1 MKLTHQMQRVLD
13 IIRTE
18 GFAAAGTYVVPGC
31 ASRGEDIAAS
41 TLKALEARGLVELYT
56 HQDGVL
62 AARLAEAPGALLP
75 MQPPAKTKLWLVTFA
90 TIQRT
95 QTAVSLGA
103 TAEEAIDRI
112 RKSCAPAGD
121 RWAAGSGVRGSVMR
135 ESTPRFT
142 ATEITEGWRYVS

>member
-56 HQDGVL
+56 HQDGGM
-62 AARLAEAPGALLP
+62 AARFTTAPV
-75 MQPPAKTKLWLVTFA
+75 QPPARIKLWLVTFA

-103 TAEEAIDRI
+103 TAEEAIDHI
-112 RKSCAPAGD
+112 RKSCAIPGNAG
-121 RWAAGSGVRGSVMR
+121 AGVRGAVMR

-142 ATEITEGWRYVS
+142 ATEITEGWRYV